1 MSTGAEVSKLWE
13 DVRNDNNPLRW
24 VIARVNEK
32 STDLEV
38 VASNS
43 TGYADFVKKLG
54 ETKGVVHGGIRIS
67 AVDERGSVKSIRYK
81 FLRVSMMTDDVPQLK
96 RAKAGQLNSEIQ
108 KIFDGAHVAFDISNI
123 TELDQDAIVQRLQ
136 SAAGA
141 HKPNRYDFE
150 GLEELHT
157 PKQPECGLSPR
168 KVPVPVPA
176 PAPAPAPAPEPA
188 PEPAPKEDLTIAQ
201 AWERV
206 HDDKSPINYVLVTFD
221 GKDVK
226 TATLL
231 SYGTGSLADFKAQFE
246 DDKPI
251 YAGFRLRAIDDRGS
265 VMSVRAKIIFV
276 SFIGK
281 SVKPTVR
288 AQAGA
293 VKGEFERLLSGTHL
307 PVHFSDIS
315 ELTEEDIVHRLQSS
329 AGAHKPNRYDFS
341 GKKGQDE

>member
-1 MSTGAEVSKLWE
+1 MTTGAEVSKLW
-13 DVRNDNNPLRW
+13 DDIRNDNNPLRW
-24 VIARVNEK
+24 LITRVNDK
-32 STDLEV
+32 NSDLEV
-38 VASNS
+38 VASNT
-43 TGYADFVKKLG
+43 TGYADFIKVLG
-54 ETKGVVHGGIRIS
+54 ETKGVIHAGIRIS

-96 RAKAGQLNSEIQ
+96 RAKSGQLKSQIE
-108 KIFDGAHVAFDISNI
+108 KTFDGTHVTFDINNVS
-123 TELDQDAIVQRLQ
+123 ELDQDSIVQRLQ

-150 GLEELHT
+150 GTEELHT
-157 PKQPECGLSPR
+157 PKQTEPAAKPAAQ
-168 KVPVPVPA
+168 PA
-176 PAPAPAPAPEPA
+176 PAPPPPPPPVPADPAPAPVT
-188 PEPAPKEDLTIAQ
+188 PEVLTIAQ

-206 HDDKSPINYVLVTFD
+206 HDDKSPVNYVLVTFD
-221 GKDVK
+221 GKDTK
-226 TATLL
+226 TASLL
-231 SYGTGSLADFKAQFE
+231 AYGTGDLSDFKDKFE

-281 SVKPTVR
+281 NVKPTVR

-293 VKGEFERLLSGTHL
+293 VKGEFERILAGTHL
-307 PVHFSDIS
+307 PVHFSDIN
-315 ELTEEDIVHRLQSS
+315 ELTEEDLVQRLQSS